1 MSASTTHLSPSLL
14 VRLAMAKHSEAEL
27 RAAEEHARACPRC
40 RAELDDTARAR
51 ERFLAHI
58 FPRTRAAVAR
68 RGAGPSRWRRLLP
81 PLGLAA
87 AVGGAAA
94 AGLVLLV
101 SVPDRGPVLQAK
113 GAGAL
118 SAFVRRDERVFAIE
132 DGARLRR
139 GDRIRFAV
147 RGGGAAFVLVA
158 SIDGRRQVS
167 VYQPSTAL
175 GPEAG
180 VVIALPDSIRLDEA
194 LGPERIFAVF
204 SDRPVPEA
212 EVSRALAALGAAGAD
227 AVRRE
232 RRLPLPFAQASLL
245 IEKVDGP

>member
-1 MSASTTHLSPSLL
+1 MSGARLHLSPDLL
-14 VRLAMAKHSEAEL
+14 VRLAMGKHSEGEL
-27 RAAEEHARACPRC
+27 RAAEEHASACPRC

-51 ERFLAHI
+51 DRFAQHV

-68 RGAGPSRWRRLLP
+68 RGARPPVWRRLLP

-87 AVGGAAA
+87 AVGGAVA
-94 AGLVLLV
+94 VLLV
-101 SVPDRGPVLQAK
+101 ALPDRTPVLQTK

-118 SAFVRRDERVFAIE
+118 SVFALRDERVFAID
-132 DGARLRR
+132 DGARLRP

-147 RGGGAAFVLVA
+147 QGAAFVLVA

-175 GPEAG
+175 GRDAG
-180 VVIALPDSIRLDEA
+180 AVQALPDSIRLDEA
-194 LGPERIFAVF
+194 LGPERIFAFF

-212 EVSRALAALGAAGAD
+212 EVSRALAALGAAGPE
-227 AVRRE
+227 AVRRV

-245 IEKVDGP
+245 IEKVEVP

>member
-1 MSASTTHLSPSLL
+1 MSGTSLHLSPNLL
-14 VRLAMAKHSEAEL
+14 VRVAMAKLSESDL

-40 RAELDDTARAR
+40 RAELDDVARAR
-51 ERFLAHI
+51 ERFLTHV
-58 FPRTRAAVAR
+58 FPRTRATVAR
-68 RGAGPSRWRRLLP
+68 RAARPAAWRRLLP

-94 AGLVLLV
+94 VLLV
-101 SVPDRGPVLQAK
+101 AGPDRSPVLQAK

-118 SAFVRRDERVFAIE
+118 SVFVLRDEQVFAIG
-132 DGARLRR
+132 DGARLRP

-147 RGGGAAFVLVA
+147 QGAGAAFVLVA
-158 SIDGRRQVS
+158 SIDERRKVS

-175 GPEAG
+175 GPDSGA
-180 VVIALPDSIRLDEA
+180 VTALPDSIRLDDA

-212 EVSRALAALGAAGAD
+212 EVSRALAELGAAGPD
-227 AVRRE
+227 AIRRE
-232 RRLPLPFAQASLL
+232 RRLRLPFAQASLL
-245 IEKVDGP
+245 IEKTRGP